1 MLRLRNVV
9 DAITDRMPP
18 ELTVGLA
25 QNVDDVSNSDLRKFM
40 IVSLFL
46 THTQNKYSC
55 ILGSLDDAAI
65 ATNQYLLHQDFHY
78 SLLHPHIRYAKI

>member
-1 MLRLRNVV
+1 MLRLCNVV

-40 IVSLFL
+40 IVSMFEL
-46 THTQNKYSC
+46 TLRTKTHVS
-55 ILGSLDDAAI
+55 
-65 ATNQYLLHQDFHY
+65 
-78 SLLHPHIRYAKI
+78 